1 MITNIKELNLSP
13 TYSDGF
19 LYKEKYYNN
28 LEEAFHG
35 KHLRENVE
43 ETIDNYNKLSSM
55 FTKDSFIKS
64 EILMDKLKTLF
75 YVTSPEDMENLFVNN
90 NWQDVLKFYI
100 ENIFLKEDIYVNHID
115 KVANVL
121 NEIYREKTIQLYRT
135 TDFTSE
141 PIFINN
147 KNVTEEYI
155 NIIIDVLNQKKMKAK
170 PLKEIKEYEDI
181 KKLVNNYFLNY
192 EIIYNYNGVEDT
204 CSSLCELDEN
214 KKYDYIILFPLKL
227 DDKEKRLFTFSNY
240 VNPIIIY
247 LAGRYEPNF
256 QIRKVLQICCYES
269 ANKKIYKKII
279 KKATIDEF
287 KDSLISGNVIIN
299 KTLKS
304 NISISREDNLVSQMK
319 QDYEIELKNNEEKV
333 NLDKSW
339 CSDYGGE
346 LYFTDDSKLQWVIK

>member
-100 ENIFLKEDIYVNHID
+100 ENIFLKKDIYVNHID

-135 TDFTSE
+135 TDF
-141 PIFINN
+141 
-147 KNVTEEYI
+147 
-155 NIIIDVLNQKKMKAK
+155 L
-170 PLKEIKEYEDI
+170 IK
-181 KKLVNNYFLNY
+181 
-192 EIIYNYNGVEDT
+192 
-204 CSSLCELDEN
+204 
-214 KKYDYIILFPLKL
+214 
-227 DDKEKRLFTFSNY
+227 
-240 VNPIIIY
+240 
-247 LAGRYEPNF
+247 
-256 QIRKVLQICCYES
+256 RK
-269 ANKKIYKKII
+269 
-279 KKATIDEF
+279 
-287 KDSLISGNVIIN
+287 
-299 KTLKS
+299 
-304 NISISREDNLVSQMK
+304 
-319 QDYEIELKNNEEKV
+319 
-333 NLDKSW
+333 
-339 CSDYGGE
+339 
-346 LYFTDDSKLQWVIK
+346 

>member
-100 ENIFLKEDIYVNHID
+100 ENIFLKKDIYVNHID

-181 KKLVNNYFLNY
+181 KKLINNYFLNY

-214 KKYDYIILFPLKL
+214 KKDFLH
-227 DDKEKRLFTFSNY
+227 
-240 VNPIIIY
+240 
-247 LAGRYEPNF
+247 
-256 QIRKVLQICCYES
+256 
-269 ANKKIYKKII
+269 
-279 KKATIDEF
+279 
-287 KDSLISGNVIIN
+287 
-299 KTLKS
+299 
-304 NISISREDNLVSQMK
+304 LVTM
-319 QDYEIELKNNEEKV
+319 
-333 NLDKSW
+333 
-339 CSDYGGE
+339 
-346 LYFTDDSKLQWVIK
+346 